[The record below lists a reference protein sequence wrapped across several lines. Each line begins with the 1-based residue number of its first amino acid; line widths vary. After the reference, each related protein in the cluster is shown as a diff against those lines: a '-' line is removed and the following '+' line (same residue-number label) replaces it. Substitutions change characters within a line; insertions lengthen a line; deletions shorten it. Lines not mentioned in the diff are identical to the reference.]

1 MKLWRQK
8 NKINE
13 HIEKYTV
20 GNDYIL
26 DLKLVK
32 YDCIASI
39 AHVKMLKEIGI
50 LNKAESD
57 KLIKALL
64 CIKEL
69 DSNKKFIIKKE
80 EEDCHTA
87 IENFLIEKLG
97 TIGKKIHT
105 ARSRNDQ
112 VLTALRL
119 FYKNE
124 MKCVINKLDTL
135 IKTLVLFKEKYG
147 NIKLPGYTHMRKAMP
162 SSIGLWSDAFVES
175 MNDNKILLND
185 ILKLI
190 DQSPLGTGAGYGLP
204 IKIDRKM
211 TAQLLGFSKI
221 QKNPIYVQNSRGKFE
236 SSIIHGLTQ
245 ILIDLNKMSTD
256 IIFFS
261 MSEIG
266 YMSLSSEIC
275 TGSSIMPH
283 KKNPDVLEIIRAN
296 YHKIT
301 SFEFEIK
308 SIISNLISGYNRD
321 LQLIKEPIIRGFE
334 ITKESIQV
342 INIVLEQI
350 SVDENKCKKAMT
362 DELFATNIVY
372 NLVEQGVT
380 FRDAYNKVAKKFQ
393 EF

>member
-13 HIEKYTV
+13 HIEKYTI

-69 DSNKKFIIKKE
+69 DRNKKFIIKKE

-97 TIGKKIHT
+97 NVGKKIHT

-119 FYKNE
+119 FYKHE

-147 NIKLPGYTHMRKAMP
+147 NIKLPGYTHMRKAIP

-301 SFEFEIK
+301 SFEFEI
-308 SIISNLISGYNRD
+308 L
-321 LQLIKEPIIRGFE
+321 
-334 ITKESIQV
+334 
-342 INIVLEQI
+342 
-350 SVDENKCKKAMT
+350 
-362 DELFATNIVY
+362 
-372 NLVEQGVT
+372 
-380 FRDAYNKVAKKFQ
+380 
-393 EF
+393 